1 MIPILYEKGTT
12 DFSNNGLGFLKDAT
26 KATVTEERN
35 GSYELSLQY
44 PITGQW
50 YELLGDGCIVK
61 AKANETSKP
70 QLFRIYKTSKPLKG
84 IVTYSAEHISYD
96 LNGLPIAGF
105 SITNATPQMAITRAL
120 EQTPLSHSFTA
131 VSDISTLNRTSILT
145 PCSVRALLGGQ
156 SGSVLDVWGGEYEFD
171 NFVINLHAHRGKNN
185 GVSIE
190 YGKNLK
196 DLKQES
202 NIAEC
207 YTHIMP
213 YAVYN
218 NDDGEGNTE
227 EVYVYLS
234 ERVLPL
240 INAENVG
247 HSKAFI
253 MDFSDRFGDGE
264 TPTEETL
271 RTKANAYIAAANLGA
286 PKINITVS
294 FVQLWQTEEYKNIAP
309 LERVS
314 LCDTVAVRFSKL
326 GVTASAKVIKTVYD
340 ALAERYDSIE
350 LGDAKS
356 SFADTV
362 NKQAAEIESVKESV
376 KTGQAQ
382 ASAALK
388 NAIAQAT
395 SLITGHSGGYVV
407 LNPAEKPQEI
417 LILDAPTIEE
427 AVNVWRWNS
436 GGLGFSSTGY
446 NGDFTTAITMDGTI
460 VADFIAAGVL
470 NGALLKADSVQASA
484 LSVEYKN
491 SVINEIADATK
502 EISQAFKVADEQV
515 LSTIKET
522 LKDYSTTK
530 ETESYVQQT
539 ANSITSS
546 VSETLKSYSTTEET
560 KSLIQQTADKI
571 TTSVSNSLKSYSTTQ
586 QMQSYVQQTASG
598 ITNSVTETLKSYST
612 TTEMQSAIT
621 QTSDSIM
628 LEVDKKVNNSDF
640 GTKITQN
647 YSSVRIAWNSI
658 SKYIEFA
665 SGAINIYEST
675 AQGSDNLLMKM
686 NSTGAWYYN
695 SGTTIGKI
703 GTNKWSGDNSFR
715 GLVFDLEYG
724 ADYMCWAHRETSGAD
739 AYTVKLIYYANS
751 KKNNMGLHLDCA
763 TYCGGNLYINDYV
776 KTVNYSDGGGGLYSE
791 NRSVS
796 LHGKGCTF
804 TCDSD
809 FTFGNS
815 TNLLVNCY
823 NNIDLHNFSIL
834 NQSDARYKK
843 NISPTSV
850 KAVAALSAIELKA
863 FDWIESGEH
872 SDIGFIAQQLQK
884 VMPELVNEN
893 RETGSLS
900 VKTDKLIPYL
910 VKAVQELA
918 SIISSGGA
926 LSASQNLGKAAAG
939 TNDAAKLQ
947 QWVDEYTD
955 EEKRQFIA
963 KNQPPVLDKEPVES
977 EPILIPITKPK
988 IEEVGENE

>member
-213 YAVYN
+213 YAVCN

-240 INAENVG
+240 VNAENVG

-264 TPTEETL
+264 TPTEEAL
-271 RTKANAYIAAANLGA
+271 RTKANAYIAAANLGV

-362 NKQAAEIESVKESV
+362 NKQAAEIESVKESI

-417 LILDAPTIEE
+417 LILDAPTIEK
-427 AVNVWRWNS
+427 AVNVWRWNM
-436 GGLGFSSTGY
+436 GGLGYSSTGY
-446 NGDFTTAITMDGTI
+446 NGEYALAATMDGSI
-460 VADFIAAGVL
+460 VADFITAGIL
-470 NGALLKADSVQASA
+470 NGALLRTDSVESA
-484 LSVEYKN
+484 AISQSYKAEVTNEIGEATSSVE
-491 SVINEIADATK
+491 
-502 EISQAFKVADEQV
+502 QAFIAADEQ
-515 LSTIKET
+515 L
-522 LKDYSTTK
+522 L
-530 ETESYVQQT
+530 
-539 ANSITSS
+539 
-546 VSETLKSYSTTEET
+546 
-560 KSLIQQTADKI
+560 SLIKSVESVFTADMETVETTISQLRQTVESLTLSYTRQTTGGINKI
-571 TTSVSNSLKSYSTTQ
+571 RNSSGLNGMSDDWDYTGSVIALQDATAENN
-586 QMQSYVQQTASG
+586 TASG
-598 ITNSVTETLKSYST
+598 SMFRLRVGTLSQDITVIKGKQYTLTFKALRGTANRCYVFIGNGGNDTYILDEQTGASEWEEHALTFTASGDTVTVTAGTTGYYLYVADFMLVEGAQKSYWTPAPNEIYTTNVKIDRRGINITNSESSTETIIDNT
-612 TTEMQSAIT
+612 QFAIKHN
-621 QTSDSIM
+621 D
-628 LEVDKKVNNSDF
+628 EVV
-640 GTKITQN
+640 
-647 YSSVRIAWNSI
+647 
-658 SKYIEFA
+658 
-665 SGAINIYEST
+665 
-675 AQGSDNLLMKM
+675 L
-686 NSTGAWYYN
+686 
-695 SGTTIGKI
+695 
-703 GTNKWSGDNSFR
+703 
-715 GLVFDLEYG
+715 
-724 ADYMCWAHRETSGAD
+724 
-739 AYTVKLIYYANS
+739 
-751 KKNNMGLHLDCA
+751 
-763 TYCGGNLYINDYV
+763 
-776 KTVNYSDGGGGLYSE
+776 TVNKDLTTLRKTE
-791 NRSVS
+791 VTDE
-796 LHGKGCTF
+796 LTVGKGKF
-804 TCDSD
+804 VPNANGLD
-809 FTFGNS
+809 FV
-815 TNLLVNCY
+815 LL
-823 NNIDLHNFSIL
+823 D
-834 NQSDARYKK
+834 
-843 NISPTSV
+843 
-850 KAVAALSAIELKA
+850 
-863 FDWIESGEH
+863 
-872 SDIGFIAQQLQK
+872 
-884 VMPELVNEN
+884 
-893 RETGSLS
+893 
-900 VKTDKLIPYL
+900 
-910 VKAVQELA
+910 
-918 SIISSGGA
+918 
-926 LSASQNLGKAAAG
+926 
-939 TNDAAKLQ
+939 
-947 QWVDEYTD
+947 
-955 EEKRQFIA
+955 
-963 KNQPPVLDKEPVES
+963 
-977 EPILIPITKPK
+977 
-988 IEEVGENE
+988 